1 MTMLMSM
8 VLVLVLVLVCNH
20 PLSKSNFHLTSSISV
35 SSRLSSTQPTK
46 HTFLSTPPPPPPHIY
61 IFSKKK
67 SNQISN
73 NLSSRTSNINKIYI
87 ILKK

>member
-35 SSRLSSTQPTK
+35 SSRLSSIQPTK
-46 HTFLSTPPPPPPHIY
+46 HTFLSTPPPPHIY

-73 NLSSRTSNINKIYI
+73 NLSSRTSNIKKIYI